1 MKNISDN
8 RGMQNYFLYR
18 QRGNTMRDAYIIC
31 MVIGFL
37 LLGLSIL
44 GEFLENVSA
53 ALESFL
59 NFDVNF
65 ELNFLP
71 LSGVSICTG
80 LIAFG
85 GIGLLFSNVIAAA
98 VIGYAAAMAIQTMIR
113 RLKRVKNEAMN
124 REELYLCDGKII
136 NTVLPG
142 GMGTVEFDNIK
153 GISTTFVCKSKDSA
167 EELKQNTQV
176 KLSGFDGEV
185 AIVRRKDEFSE
196 YRDSGKE

>member
-1 MKNISDN
+1 
-8 RGMQNYFLYR
+8 
-18 QRGNTMRDAYIIC
+18 MRDAYIIC
-31 MVIGFL
+31 MVIGLL

-53 ALESFL
+53 ALEAFINL
-59 NFDVNF
+59 DLNF

-80 LIAFG
+80 LITFG
-85 GIGLLFSNVIAAA
+85 GTGLLFSNVIVSI
-98 VIGYAAAMAIQTMIR
+98 VIGYGAAMAVQTVIR

-136 NTVLPG
+136 NTVLPA

-153 GISTTFVCKSKDSA
+153 GISTTFVCKSADPL
-167 EELKQNTQV
+167 EELKQNALV
-176 KLSGFDGEV
+176 KLSSFDGEV
-185 AIVRRKDEFSE
+185 AIVRLKDDLADYEDIKVE
-196 YRDSGKE
+196 